1 MGRLRSKKVKNK
13 TRKFK
18 IQNLDLPLAVIDWEV
33 NPRVDFEFC
42 PKDSPKEP
50 CGPLETFNFE
60 F

>member
-1 MGRLRSKKVKNK
+1 MGRLRSKKYK

-42 PKDSPKEP
+42 PEDSPKEP
-50 CGPLETFNFE
+50 CGLWRLFNFE